1 MMEHTR
7 VLCIPTDLFPT
18 TSKPLFYEEF
28 SPSGERHLKTEAQIE
43 KTHLTK
49 PGAPTVAG
57 NHQNEAWNRLPLRA
71 SRKTQPC
78 LYLYFRLLASKTV
91 REKFVVIC

>member
-7 VLCIPTDLFPT
+7 VLCILTDLFPT

-28 SPSGERHLKTEAQIE
+28 PPTGEHHLKTEAQIE

-49 PGAPTVAG
+49 PGAPRVAG
-57 NHQNEAWNRLPLRA
+57 NHQNEAWNRLPLQA
-71 SRKTQPC
+71 SS
-78 LYLYFRLLASKTV
+78 LYFGLLDSKTV